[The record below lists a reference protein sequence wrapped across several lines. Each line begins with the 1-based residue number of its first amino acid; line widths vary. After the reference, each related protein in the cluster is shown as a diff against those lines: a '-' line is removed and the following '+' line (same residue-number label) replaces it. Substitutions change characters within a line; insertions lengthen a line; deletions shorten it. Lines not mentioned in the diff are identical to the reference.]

1 MRLLL
6 TFYRLVLE
14 TLEPL
19 PGDRKCFRMINGVLT
34 ERTVADIV
42 PILQTNQD
50 GLKKTL
56 EELVKQYKT
65 RQDEMEKWKVC
76 LVELSKTD
84 VNTDDYCR
92 RRTMCKSFSSQ
103 ANKGA
108 LGVSVKNLFR
118 MEVVSVASSTS
129 RRRLRRRRTYGYQT
143 DVQRSSALSTYSI
156 IILRF
161 VDAAHVNF
169 CGMLVLIKV
178 VMKDLLQP
186 SCTEPAVK

>member
-1 MRLLL
+1 M
-6 TFYRLVLE
+6 
-14 TLEPL
+14 
-19 PGDRKCFRMINGVLT
+19 
-34 ERTVADIV
+34 
-42 PILQTNQD
+42 
-50 GLKKTL
+50 
-56 EELVKQYKT
+56 
-65 RQDEMEKWKVC
+65 
-76 LVELSKTD
+76 
-84 VNTDDYCR
+84 
-92 RRTMCKSFSSQ
+92 
-103 ANKGA
+103 
-108 LGVSVKNLFR
+108 SVKNLFR